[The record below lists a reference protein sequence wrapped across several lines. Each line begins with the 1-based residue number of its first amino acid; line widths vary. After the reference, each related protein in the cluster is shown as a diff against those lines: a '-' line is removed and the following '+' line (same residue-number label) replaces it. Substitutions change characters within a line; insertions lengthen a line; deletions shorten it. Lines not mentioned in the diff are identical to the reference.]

1 VNCRTHEHRHFERT
15 LRVSD
20 SVRNPRLAE
29 GRTTLESAR
38 TQRSPLAG
46 GRTADGRAWTRAAG
60 GRGTSLRWR
69 VPGRSAAASQV
80 ASLNVTL
87 ADRAGGVALAASPTR
102 PAGFSSSSARTVV
115 SSRTRCPPR
124 GGRGAVGGGPVPAAE
139 PGGPSND
146 VGVVPRGASLSS
158 AWTACVPA
166 PRLAVHGRRGG
177 GRGRIACATSDQVR
191 LPAEFKHI
199 SKRRKRN

>member
-38 TQRSPLAG
+38 PPASPLRG
-46 GRTADGRAWTRAAG
+46 GGAARTGARGRAQPAVGFA
-60 GRGTSLRWR
+60 
-69 VPGRSAAASQV
+69 PDRSAAASQV

-87 ADRAGGVALAASPTR
+87 ADRAGGAALAASPTR
-102 PAGFSSSSARTVV
+102 PAGFTAPRRHGP
-115 SSRTRCPPR
+115 SSRRALPPP
-124 GGRGAVGGGPVPAAE
+124 GAGGAVGGGPVPAAE

-146 VGVVPRGASLSS
+146 VGVAPRGASLSS
-158 AWTACVPA
+158 ARTACVPA
-166 PRLAVHGRRGG
+166 PRFAVHGRRGG